1 MICGC
6 DFQRRAFWFGFSRW
20 GVFSF
25 WALLM
30 ADRVGILVK
39 AFAEEKQGV

>member
-20 GVFSF
+20 GVFF
-25 WALLM
+25 FLVLT
-30 ADRVGILVK
+30 DKVGILIK
-39 AFAEEKQGV
+39 AFAKEQK